1 MTVEEGKKMIQDLKN
16 EGFDEEQI
24 VGGFY
29 QLFIEDKVTLDQL
42 GDLVQLVGYELTDEF
57 RNMSPEDQKTKGW
70 ETEEDASSEVSEK
83 ENEDAKEYEPGE
95 DSSKD
100 SEKEESSSEEKEN
113 ASSEDEKKDDAEDTE
128 KEESEEEQEARAKK
142 LFGL

>member
-1 MTVEEGKKMIQDLKN
+1 MTVEEGKKMVQDLKN

-42 GDLVQLVGYELTDEF
+42 GDLVQLVGWELTDEF

-95 DSSKD
+95 EKD
-100 SEKEESSSEEKEN
+100 SEGENSSEDKGEDKEDASSEENKESKPEN
-113 ASSEDEKKDDAEDTE
+113 E
-128 KEESEEEQEARAKK
+128 EESEEEQEARAKK

>member
-1 MTVEEGKKMIQDLKN
+1 MTVEEGKKMVESLK
-16 EGFDEEQI
+16 EKGLSEENI
-24 VGGFY
+24 VAGFY

-42 GDLVQLVGYELTDEF
+42 GDLVQLVGWELTDEF

-95 DSSKD
+95 EKD
-100 SEKEESSSEEKEN
+100 SEGENSSEDKGEDKEDASSEENKESKPEN
-113 ASSEDEKKDDAEDTE
+113 E
-128 KEESEEEQEARAKK
+128 EESEEEQEARAKK